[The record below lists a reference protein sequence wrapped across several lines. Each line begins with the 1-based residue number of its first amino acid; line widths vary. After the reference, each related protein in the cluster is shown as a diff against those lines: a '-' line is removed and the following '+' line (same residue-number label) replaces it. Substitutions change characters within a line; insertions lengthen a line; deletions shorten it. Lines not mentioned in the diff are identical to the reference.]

1 MAGPL
6 SHKITA
12 ALAALFALLAVPA
25 LAQAPLPGSEPPPPP
40 PALWYTTGDNQGF
53 SSPDLA
59 CRRQHQIF
67 NAGATYQ
74 SPDYLSPIKYHCN
87 WIPSQF
93 GGPPGSGTQ
102 LAAWVDLRCP
112 SGWVPM
118 RFWWEYN
125 CVRARDDDGEN
136 GCPER
141 AQPVSKCKPPS
152 KGNPIS
158 ITSGAKFQSENDYAT
173 ADGLF
178 RVDRHY
184 HSRQHRGGGPWATT
198 TLQGFG
204 PHWRGILPGRL
215 TVAHSSTA
223 SIDAAQIEYLT
234 ATGGIDHFS
243 AANPG
248 DPNNWTFVT
257 MGKGRRK
264 LEVIN
269 TPTLSRD
276 AYLRLGAAVSNGP
289 GEFRMTEPD
298 GSYILFRRADDWNDS
313 DRLRYLVPVE
323 QGEPGGYIRYFDY
336 PDASEYPS
344 KVRDNLGREMV
355 LSWAE
360 TKNKGHYAVAL
371 PGGGSDYTAFDY
383 STPHKMKVVTQIVL
397 PDATKLVY
405 TYGDTSSVTRVG
417 RDDRLTRVSRRT
429 AGGSELWAREYLYE
443 NNVWPY
449 ALTGTRDQNGNRLST
464 YGYHPS
470 GHTASSE
477 RADGVGRVEVSYS
490 FIDDPNEKWLYR
502 RVTNPLGRQEDYSFY
517 RYYYNTPITRP
528 PVLTG
533 VAGLATTSVPA
544 DSETIAYQSVPGII
558 AGMIPQTITDRR
570 GIATRITNDTNNLR
584 PTAIT
589 EAFGTPT
596 ARTTNIAWHATLDR
610 PEQVDVPGLRTNYT
624 YDATGQVLT
633 RTLTDTTT
641 HILPY
646 VTAGQVRSEVYSWGT
661 AGRLLSVNGPRPAAG
676 GQDDITSFTYD
687 AAGNLLTMANA
698 LGHVTGFAG
707 YDAGGRPASMTDPNG
722 AVTLFAYDALG
733 RLLSTNRKDPT
744 SSTLDAIT
752 AYEYDVEGRVKGITL
767 PGTQKMIFTYDLA
780 GQLLQV
786 ATADGEKWRVQR
798 DAMGNVTQEKIK
810 APGGAD
816 VSTITRSFDSLGRM
830 LTETLG
836 PGRTTSWEYD
846 KNGNPVRTTSPRSHA
861 TDMAFDPLNR
871 LISTLAPDSGTTAT
885 GYDAR
890 DDIAAFTDAASVQT
904 SFVRNGFGEVIRET
918 SPDRGTS
925 VYEYDSAG
933 NLTKAT
939 DERGQVIEYSYDI
952 LNRLTPKNPVGR
964 PASEIVGFTYDSN
977 TMTAC
982 WCVGRLATMTDS
994 SGTTRFGYDHRGNF
1008 LGKNIVG
1015 TTLGTLSLKYDL
1027 ADRIVQTR
1035 LPSLRFVAYTRD
1047 DKGRVIRVETRPT
1060 NSSPWTLLAD
1070 NIVYEPLGPMKSA
1083 DLGNGLKLAL
1093 DWGTDRRLASK
1104 RLYTAA
1110 GTDVWHVSYGYDAD
1124 DNIVAITDV
1133 VNPANSLAFGYDA
1146 VDRLTRM
1153 DGSAGTF
1160 ARQDFLHDANGNRTA
1175 VERRTN
1181 VGDLTPAET
1190 DTYTKTSGTNRLA
1203 SVAMPAG
1210 TRSFTHDARGN
1221 LTGEALPGG
1230 GTVTLAYDGHARLTA
1245 YAATGAPGQAM
1256 TYNGFDERIRMVT
1269 TLAGGG
1275 AADARHFTYDQHHRL
1290 IGEYGATTA
1299 DLRAEHIWLLP
1310 ELGGAAPFGG
1320 DDGLGGYMPLAVV
1333 VPAGG
1338 ATAIHWVQ
1346 GNHLGTPV
1354 AVTDASG
1361 TVVTPSGYSLAG
1373 FPGQVRQ
1380 HAELYYNY
1388 FRDHDVSLGRYVQ
1401 ADPIGLEGDINP
1413 YLYAGASPLTT
1424 VDPDGLLG
1432 WGAAIGGGTELF
1444 SQAVKNYLDGCDV
1457 LDWRNYRWRD
1467 VLRETL
1473 IGAATGGLGRWIFVS
1488 RLRSLPMARKGKI
1501 GERLSIIENRL
1512 KGNNLLKT
1520 NRAISREYRTRA
1532 DSHWM
1537 DRAGNTYYV
1546 ESKFGDSALTRLQQK
1561 AADGLGARY
1570 RVERWGYDFFGR
1582 VGEYFGSTAGSTIS
1596 QSTEKQ

>member
-1 MAGPL
+1 MARLL
-6 SHKITA
+6 SHKIMA

-25 LAQAPLPGSEPPPPP
+25 LAQAPLPGSEPPEP
-40 PALWYTTGDNQGF
+40 PAPLWYTAGDDQGF
-53 SSPDLA
+53 ESADRA
-59 CRRQHQIF
+59 CRRQHEL
-67 NAGATYQ
+67 NNPGATYQ
-74 SPDYLSPIKYHCN
+74 APTYLGPYKSHCN
-87 WIPSQF
+87 WIASQF
-93 GGPPGSGTQ
+93 GGPPGSNTR

-112 SGWVPM
+112 TGWSRTRVL
-118 RFWWEYN
+118 FAEH
-125 CVRARDDDGEN
+125 CVRPRDDDADN
-136 GCPER
+136 GCPET
-141 AQPVSKCKPPS
+141 AKPKAATKTPFC
-152 KGNPIS
+152 GNPIS
-158 ITSGAKFQSENDYAT
+158 ISSGAKFQLENDYST
-173 ADGLF
+173 ADGLL

-184 HSRQHRGGGPWATT
+184 RSRQHRGFPWATT
-198 TLQGFG
+198 PLQGFG
-204 PHWRGILPGRL
+204 PNWHGILPGRL
-215 TVAHSSTA
+215 TVAHSTTVN
-223 SIDAAQIEYLT
+223 IDASQIEYLT

-248 DPNNWTFVT
+248 DPNNWTFVAT
-257 MGKGRRK
+257 GKGRRK
-264 LEVIN
+264 LEIVG
-269 TPTLSRD
+269 TPTTTRD
-276 AYLRLGAAVSNGP
+276 AYLRLGPAVANGP

-298 GSYILFRRADDWNDS
+298 GSYILFRRADAWNDP
-313 DRLRYLVPVE
+313 DGLRYLVPVE

-336 PDASEYPS
+336 PDASEYPD
-344 KVRDNLGREMV
+344 KVRDNLGREML

-360 TKNKGHYAVAL
+360 TKPKSLMVMTGGGA
-371 PGGGSDYTAFDY
+371 GGGSSIATVIHD
-383 STPHKMKVVTQIVL
+383 TPHKLKVITQIGL
-397 PDATKLVY
+397 PDTTKLVY
-405 TYGDTSSVTRVG
+405 TYGDTSGIDRVG
-417 RDDRLTRVSRRT
+417 RDDRLTRVSRQT
-429 AGGSELWAREYLYE
+429 AGGTELWAREYLYE
-443 NNVWPY
+443 NAALTY
-449 ALTGTRDQNGNRLST
+449 ALTGTRDQAGNRLST
-464 YGYHPS
+464 YAYHPN
-470 GHTASSE
+470 GLAASSE
-477 RADGVGRVEVSYS
+477 RAGGVGRVDVSYS

-517 RYYYNTPITRP
+517 RYYYNTAINRP

-533 VAGLATTSVPA
+533 VAGLATPSVPA
-544 DSETIAYQSVPGII
+544 DSETTVYQSVPGIV
-558 AGMIPQTITDRR
+558 AGLIPQTITDRR

-589 EAFGTPT
+589 EAFGSPT
-596 ARTTNIAWHATLDR
+596 ARTTHIAWHTTLDL

-707 YDAGGRPASMTDPNG
+707 YDANGRPASMTDPNG

-733 RLLSTNRKDPT
+733 RLLSTNRKDPA
-744 SSTLDAIT
+744 SPTLDAIT
-752 AYEYDVEGRVKGITL
+752 TYEYDVEGRVKGITL

-786 ATADGEKWRVQR
+786 ASADGEKWRVQR
-798 DAMGNVTQEKIK
+798 DAMGNITQEKIK
-810 APGGAD
+810 TGTGTD
-816 VSTITRSFDSLGRM
+816 RSTITRSFDSLGRM

-836 PGRTTSWEYD
+836 PGRTTAWEYD
-846 KNGNPVRTTSPRSHA
+846 KNGNPVRIVSPRSHA

-885 GYDAR
+885 GYDAK
-890 DDIAAFTDAASVQT
+890 DDIVAFTDAASVQT
-904 SFVRNGFGEVIRET
+904 SFVRNGFGDVIRET

-925 VYEYDSAG
+925 IYEYDSAG

-939 DERGQVIEYSYDI
+939 DGRGQVIEYSYDI
-952 LNRLTPKNPVGR
+952 LNRLTQKVPVGR
-964 PASEIVGFTYDSN
+964 PAAEIVGYTYDSN

-982 WCVGRLATMTDS
+982 WCVGRLATMTDAG
-994 SGTTRFGYDHRGNF
+994 GTTRFGYDHRGNF
-1008 LGKNIVG
+1008 LGKNLAG
-1015 TTLGTLSLKYDL
+1015 TTLGTLTLKYDL
-1027 ADRIVQTR
+1027 ADRIIQTR

-1047 DKGRVIRVETRPT
+1047 DKGRVILVETRPT

-1093 DWGTDRRLASK
+1093 DWGADRRLASK

-1124 DNIVAITDV
+1124 DNIVAITDL
-1133 VNPANSLAFGYDA
+1133 VNPANSLTYGYDS

-1153 DGSAGTF
+1153 DGTAGAF
-1160 ARQDFLHDANGNRTA
+1160 ARQDFLHDAGGNRTA
-1175 VERRTN
+1175 VERRAN
-1181 VGDLTPAET
+1181 IGDLTPAES
-1190 DTYTKTSGTNRLA
+1190 DTYTKASGTNRLA

-1221 LTGEALPGG
+1221 LTGEMLPGG
-1230 GTVTLAYDGHARLTA
+1230 GTVTLAYDGHARLTS
-1245 YAATGAPGQAM
+1245 YAATGAPSQAM
-1256 TYNGFDERIRMVT
+1256 AYNGFDERTRIVT
-1269 TLAGGG
+1269 TPAGGG
-1275 AADARHFTYDQHHRL
+1275 AGDTRHFAYDQHHRL

-1310 ELGGAAPFGG
+1310 EIGGAAPFGG

-1338 ATAIHWVQ
+1338 STAIHWVQ

-1361 TVVTPSGYSLAG
+1361 AVVTPGGYSMPG

-1388 FRDHDVSLGRYVQ
+1388 YRDYDLSLGRYVQ

-1413 YLYAGASPLTT
+1413 YSYVAGNPLSAI
-1424 VDPDGLLG
+1424 DPDGLKESGPDPADVAWKVGAKHFGRNLVRPSRKIPVVGQALLIGDALG
-1432 WGAAIGGGTELF
+1432 TLGAIAWYGYINPPVRCRSDDDRGNGRGGGRSDGGGHGDDDGSDRCEVAHANDGFTCRQEWGALSTRGLAVCYKTAFERYSECLARGGNP
-1444 SQAVKNYLDGCDV
+1444 SAVTTPLYLP
-1457 LDWRNYRWRD
+1457 Y
-1467 VLRETL
+1467 
-1473 IGAATGGLGRWIFVS
+1473 GR
-1488 RLRSLPMARKGKI
+1488 RR
-1501 GERLSIIENRL
+1501 
-1512 KGNNLLKT
+1512 
-1520 NRAISREYRTRA
+1520 
-1532 DSHWM
+1532 
-1537 DRAGNTYYV
+1537 
-1546 ESKFGDSALTRLQQK
+1546 KFGK
-1561 AADGLGARY
+1561 
-1570 RVERWGYDFFGR
+1570 
-1582 VGEYFGSTAGSTIS
+1582 
-1596 QSTEKQ
+1596 